1 MSGACPA
8 PMPDLIV
15 PKNKNKSKN
24 YFASQNTPYIP
35 SPEGRGFTAF
45 FGKTL
50 VDRGRVELPF
60 EACKATVLPLDEQ
73 PI

>member
-1 MSGACPA
+1 
-8 PMPDLIV
+8 MPDLIV

-45 FGKTL
+45 FGNL
-50 VDRGRVELPF
+50 ASYVEPIALCDLAQPF
-60 EACKATVLPLDEQ
+60 IVCTDPAMAIAPVA
-73 PI
+73 

>member
-45 FGKTL
+45 FGKMTFAL
-50 VDRGRVELPF
+50 FP
-60 EACKATVLPLDEQ
+60 
-73 PI
+73 

>member
-45 FGKTL
+45 FGNMNVVTKVIT
-50 VDRGRVELPF
+50 F
-60 EACKATVLPLDEQ
+60 MVLFLDFF
-73 PI
+73 P